1 MQHTYPGLLVAFEGV
16 DGAGKTTQ
24 AGLLQAR
31 LQSLGHEAI
40 LTKEPTDSEYG
51 RRIRQ
56 IAREGR
62 VGITL
67 EEELDLFLKD
77 RELDVVQ
84 TLVPTLSRGGIV
96 LLDRYYFSNI
106 AYQGALGLDPAAIQ
120 RVNEERFP
128 TPDLT
133 LLFKIDPE
141 QSTRRISEGREGGT
155 NEGYE
160 KLDFLRKVERVYE
173 SIQSEGLLPI
183 DATQS
188 VDAVSGV
195 IWEAIAPLLERIR
208 SRSPQ

>member
-24 AGLLQAR
+24 ATLLEER
-31 LQSLGHEAI
+31 LREMGFEAI

-77 RELDVVQ
+77 RELDVNETITPV
-84 TLVPTLSRGGIV
+84 LKRGGVV
-96 LLDRYYFSNI
+96 LMDRYYFSNI
-106 AYQGALGLDPAAIQ
+106 AYQGALGLDPAEIQ

-133 LLFKIDPE
+133 LLFVISPE
-141 QSTRRISEGREGGT
+141 ESTRRISEGREGGT
-155 NEGYE
+155 NVGYE
-160 KLDFLRKVERVYE
+160 KLDFLKQVEAVYE
-173 SIQSEGLLPI
+173 GIQSEGLVRI
-183 DATQS
+183 DARQS
-188 VDAVSGV
+188 KDAVTEQ
-195 IWEAIAPLLERIR
+195 IWAALSPLLSKLPAR
-208 SRSPQ
+208 SAT

>member
-1 MQHTYPGLLVAFEGV
+1 MQHSYPGLLVAFEGV

-24 AGLLQAR
+24 ATLLQSR
-31 LQSLGHEAI
+31 LQELGFEAI

-62 VGITL
+62 VGITP

-77 RELDVVQ
+77 RELDVNE
-84 TLVPTLSRGGIV
+84 TLVPVLSRGGIV
-96 LLDRYYFSNI
+96 LMDRYYFSNI
-106 AYQGALGLDPAAIQ
+106 AYQGALGLDATHIQ

-133 LLFKIDPE
+133 LLFMIAPE
-141 QSTRRISEGREGGT
+141 DSTRRISEGREGGT
-155 NEGYE
+155 NVGYE
-160 KLDFLRKVERVYE
+160 KLDFLKQVEAIYE
-173 SIQSEGLLPI
+173 GIQSPGLVRI

-188 VDAVSGV
+188 VDAVSAQ
-195 IWEAIAPLLERIR
+195 IEDAMAPLLDRLKAGLAR
-208 SRSPQ
+208 

>member
-1 MQHTYPGLLVAFEGV
+1 MQHSYPGLLVAFEGV

-24 AGLLQAR
+24 ATLLQSR
-31 LQSLGHEAI
+31 LTGMGFEAI

-62 VGITL
+62 DGITA

-77 RELDVVQ
+77 RELDV
-84 TLVPTLSRGGIV
+84 TETIVPVLERGGIV
-96 LLDRYYFSNI
+96 LMDRYYFSNI

-120 RVNEERFP
+120 QVNEERFP

-133 LLFKIDPE
+133 LLFIIDPE
-141 QSTRRISEGREGGT
+141 ASTRRIAEGREGGT
-155 NEGYE
+155 NLGYE
-160 KLDFLRKVERVYE
+160 KLDFLKKVEAVYE
-173 SIQSEGLLPI
+173 GIRSPGLTRI

-188 VDAVSGV
+188 VDAVTEQLWS
-195 IWEAIAPLLERIR
+195 ALAPLLDRLPA
-208 SRSPQ
+208 RSPR

>member
-1 MQHTYPGLLVAFEGV
+1 MQHSYPGLLLAFEGV

-24 AGLLQAR
+24 ATLLQSR
-31 LQSLGHEAI
+31 LQDLGFEAI

-62 VGITL
+62 IGITP

-77 RELDVVQ
+77 RELDVND
-84 TLVPTLSRGGIV
+84 TLVPVLSRGGIV
-96 LLDRYYFSNI
+96 LMDRYYFSNI
-106 AYQGALGLDPAAIQ
+106 AYQGALGLDAAKIQ

-133 LLFKIDPE
+133 LLFMIAPE
-141 QSTRRISEGREGGT
+141 DSTRRISEGREGGT
-155 NEGYE
+155 NVGYE
-160 KLDFLRKVERVYE
+160 KLDFLKQVEAIYE
-173 SIQSEGLLPI
+173 GIQSPGLVRI

-188 VDAVSGV
+188 LDAVSAQ
-195 IWEAIAPLLERIR
+195 IWDAMAPLLDRLKAAAR
-208 SRSPQ
+208 

>member
-1 MQHTYPGLLVAFEGV
+1 MQHSYPGLLLAFEGV

-24 AGLLQAR
+24 ATLLQSR
-31 LQSLGHEAI
+31 LQELGFEAI

-62 VGITL
+62 IGITA

-77 RELDVVQ
+77 RELDVND
-84 TLVPTLSRGGIV
+84 TLVPVLSRGGIV
-96 LLDRYYFSNI
+96 LMDRYYFSNI
-106 AYQGALGLDPAAIQ
+106 AYQGALGLDAAKIQ

-133 LLFKIDPE
+133 LLFMIAPE
-141 QSTRRISEGREGGT
+141 DSTRRISEGREGGT
-155 NEGYE
+155 NVGYE
-160 KLDFLRKVERVYE
+160 KLDFLKQVEAIYE
-173 SIQSEGLLPI
+173 GIQSPGLVRI

-188 VDAVSGV
+188 VDAVSAQ
-195 IWEAIAPLLERIR
+195 IWDAMAPLLDRLKAAAR
-208 SRSPQ
+208 

>member
-24 AGLLQAR
+24 ATLLEER
-31 LQSLGHEAI
+31 LREMGFEAI

-77 RELDVVQ
+77 RELDVNETITPV
-84 TLVPTLSRGGIV
+84 LKRGGVV
-96 LLDRYYFSNI
+96 LMDRYYFSNI
-106 AYQGALGLDPAAIQ
+106 AYQGALGLDPAEIQ

-133 LLFKIDPE
+133 LLFVISPE
-141 QSTRRISEGREGGT
+141 ESTKRISEGREGGT
-155 NEGYE
+155 NVGYE
-160 KLDFLRKVERVYE
+160 KLDFLKQVEAVYE
-173 SIQSEGLLPI
+173 GIQSQGLVRI
-183 DATQS
+183 DARQS
-188 VDAVSGV
+188 KDAVTEQ
-195 IWEAIAPLLERIR
+195 IWTALSPLLSKLPAR
-208 SRSPQ
+208 SAT

>member
-1 MQHTYPGLLVAFEGV
+1 MQHSYPGLLLAFEGV

-24 AGLLQAR
+24 ATLLLSR
-31 LQSLGHEAI
+31 LQDLGFEAI

-62 VGITL
+62 IGITP

-77 RELDVVQ
+77 RELDVND
-84 TLVPTLSRGGIV
+84 TLVPVLSRGGIV
-96 LLDRYYFSNI
+96 LMDRYYFSNI
-106 AYQGALGLDPAAIQ
+106 AYQGALGLDAAKIQ

-133 LLFKIDPE
+133 LLFMIAPE
-141 QSTRRISEGREGGT
+141 DSTRRISEGREGGT
-155 NEGYE
+155 NVGYE
-160 KLDFLRKVERVYE
+160 KLDFLKQVEAIYE
-173 SIQSEGLLPI
+173 GIQSPGLVRI

-188 VDAVSGV
+188 VDAVSAQ
-195 IWEAIAPLLERIR
+195 IWDAMAPLLDRLKAAAR
-208 SRSPQ
+208 

>member
-1 MQHTYPGLLVAFEGV
+1 MLHTYPGLLVAFEGV

-24 AGLLQAR
+24 ATLLEG
-31 LQSLGHEAI
+31 SLREMGFEVV

-62 VGITL
+62 DGITP

-77 RELDVVQ
+77 RELDVTETITPV
-84 TLVPTLSRGGIV
+84 LKRGGIV
-96 LLDRYYFSNI
+96 LMDRYYFSNI
-106 AYQGALGLDPAAIQ
+106 AYQGALGLDPAHIQ

-133 LLFKIDPE
+133 LLFVISPE
-141 QSTRRISEGREGGT
+141 ESTRRIAEGREGGT
-155 NEGYE
+155 NVGYE
-160 KLDFLRKVERVYE
+160 KLDFLKQVESVYE
-173 SIQSEGLLPI
+173 SIQSPGLVRL

-188 VDAVSGV
+188 IDAVAEQINQALS
-195 IWEAIAPLLERIR
+195 PLLDKLA
-208 SRSPQ
+208 SRSAR

>member
-1 MQHTYPGLLVAFEGV
+1 MQHSYPGLLVAFEGV

-24 AGLLQAR
+24 ATLLQSR
-31 LQSLGHEAI
+31 LQELGFEAI

-62 VGITL
+62 VGITP

-77 RELDVVQ
+77 RELDVNE
-84 TLVPTLSRGGIV
+84 TLVPVLSRGGIV
-96 LLDRYYFSNI
+96 LMDRYYFSNI
-106 AYQGALGLDPAAIQ
+106 AYQGALGLDATHIQ

-133 LLFKIDPE
+133 LLFMIAPE
-141 QSTRRISEGREGGT
+141 ASTQRISEGREGGT
-155 NEGYE
+155 NVGYE
-160 KLDFLRKVERVYE
+160 KLDFLKQVEAIYE
-173 SIQSEGLLPI
+173 GIQSPGLVRI

-188 VDAVSGV
+188 VDAVSAQ
-195 IWEAIAPLLERIR
+195 IEDAMAPLLDRLKAGLAR
-208 SRSPQ
+208 